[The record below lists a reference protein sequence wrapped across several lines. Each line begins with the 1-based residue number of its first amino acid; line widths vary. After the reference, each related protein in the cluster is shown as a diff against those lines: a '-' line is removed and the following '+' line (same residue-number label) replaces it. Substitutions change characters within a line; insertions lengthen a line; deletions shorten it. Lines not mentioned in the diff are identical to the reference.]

1 MTREYPAIKACAE
14 WFEANR
20 EDLLPKYSGRYL
32 AIADGRVLG
41 DYADQLEGIQATLGS
56 GRVAGTFIVHQC
68 VPKEDEPRI
77 ICHWQMRS
85 PLPL

>member
-20 EDLLPKYSGRYL
+20 EDLLSKYSGRYF

-41 DYADQLEGIQATLGS
+41 DYADQLEGIWATLGS

-77 ICHWQMRS
+77 IRHWQMRN